1 MPSIALIAVLL
12 PTCRL
17 KYRRETRF
25 AGEAV
30 TRLVSYKIHRNGVV
44 IKNKIDC
51 AIDSGGV
58 CMCRLMRNGIASR
71 PSGRAYRELLFPYG
85 RAGFHLHSAPRL
97 DSLSEDIRC

>member
-30 TRLVSYKIHRNGVV
+30 TVSFRIKYTGMEWSLKIKLIARSIVV
-44 IKNKIDC
+44 VCVC
-51 AIDSGGV
+51 AG
-58 CMCRLMRNGIASR
+58 
-71 PSGRAYRELLFPYG
+71 
-85 RAGFHLHSAPRL
+85 
-97 DSLSEDIRC
+97 